1 MNVRKARERLGL
13 TLKDLAEIAGVSIAT
28 LSKIENKKKVTPE
41 TLAKVINTL
50 IELEH
55 YEIGIQ
61 T

>member
-13 TLKDLAEIAGVSIAT
+13 TLEDLAALAGVSIAT
-28 LSKIENKKKVTPE
+28 LSNIENRKKVKPE

-55 YEIGIQ
+55 YEIGV
-61 T
+61 